1 MASSHAF
8 TLLDPEK
15 WDEVRERNRAG
26 YKRRYGVEPPVQPK
40 VAEESPEIALYV
52 GEEFLATERGQS
64 GGVRYRSHAAL
75 ARDLLGAW

>member
-40 VAEESPEIALYV
+40 VAEESPE
-52 GEEFLATERGQS
+52 ENR
-64 GGVRYRSHAAL
+64 VRHANASSQGL
-75 ARDLLGAW
+75 TICGKSSPKKNSTP